1 MKKILFLFKLIL
13 NSEIFS
19 VILTPIKAQKIKKIV
34 NLICL
39 LLVQFPL
46 FSQTLSGII
55 QSNSPIPFASISIKG
70 QSIGTASN
78 ADGFFEINDIKEGS
92 YEFIF
97 SAIGFKKLK
106 KNIIIQSGKNSVDI
120 TLEPSSYDIDQVVVT
135 GTMKETFLSASPV
148 KVDVVTQ
155 KFLKKIAT
163 ANVMEVIE
171 NVNGV
176 QKQINCGVCGT
187 NDIHINGMEG
197 PYTLVLINGM
207 PIMSYLSTV
216 YGLNGIPTS
225 LIKQIEII
233 KGPSSTLY
241 GTEAVAGVINIL
253 TKDPSDVSTI
263 EIESF
268 ITSHLEKNIDFA
280 YAPKMKKVDVLLS
293 GNYFKMDNFL
303 DDNED
308 NFTDIPLSE
317 RLSLFNQWNFKR
329 KSQKN
334 LSLSAKYYQEDRS
347 GFVEGWSYSL
357 SGNESIY
364 GESIY
369 TDRIELAASYGLP
382 MDEDVRIDASYNYH
396 HQDSYYGD
404 TKYEAYQSIYFANL
418 IWNKQLGHNH
428 DLISGLTYRYQT
440 FVDSTLANINERK
453 FIPALFIQDEITFN
467 RKWTSLLGLRTDYHD
482 EHGFIFSPR
491 LNLKFKPKTYTTFRL
506 NAGTGFRLVNLFTE
520 DHAFLT
526 GTREVLVVEYL
537 KPEESYNINLNANH
551 IFSLGRSTGTIDV
564 DAFYTYFTNKIT
576 PDYDVNPNQ
585 IIYANLNGFS
595 VSRGLAFNIQQ
606 NFDFPLSV
614 KAGGTILDVYSL
626 DDNNIREDELFAPSF
641 TGVFSL
647 SYNWDIINT
656 SIDWTAKVTGPMSLP
671 IFPYPFERAEE
682 SPWFSQ
688 HHLQIKK
695 VFSESL
701 TAFMGVKN
709 VFNYTQESPLV
720 DWQNPFGDDF
730 DTSYAYGPLQSRRFL
745 FGLSVKL

>member
-1 MKKILFLFKLIL
+1 MKKIIYIICFLIL
-13 NSEIFS
+13 
-19 VILTPIKAQKIKKIV
+19 
-34 NLICL
+34 
-39 LLVQFPL
+39 QFQL
-46 FSQTLSGII
+46 YSQSLSGTIK
-55 QSNSPIPFASISIKG
+55 SDLPIPFASISVKG

-78 ADGFFEINDIKEGS
+78 ADGFFKINDIKEGS

-106 KNIIIQSGKNSVDI
+106 KNISIQTGKNTLDI
-120 TLEPSSYDIDQVVVT
+120 ILEPLLYDIEQVVVT
-135 GTMKETFLSASPV
+135 GTMKETFLNSTPV
-148 KVDVVTQ
+148 KMDIITQ

-163 ANVMEVIE
+163 NNVMEVIE
-171 NVNGV
+171 HINGV

-207 PIMSYLSTV
+207 PIMSSLSTV
-216 YGLNGIPTS
+216 YGLNGIATS

-253 TKDPSDVSTI
+253 TKDPMDVSNL
-263 EIESF
+263 ELESF

-280 YAPKMKKVDVLLS
+280 YAPKMKKVNLLLS

-303 DDNED
+303 DYNKD

-317 RLSLFNQWNFKR
+317 RLSLFKQWNFKR
-329 KSQKN
+329 KTRKN
-334 LSLSAKYYQEDRS
+334 LLLSAKYYHEDRS
-347 GFVEGWSYSL
+347 GGVKEWSDNL
-357 SGNESIY
+357 RGNDSIY

-369 TDRIELAASYGLP
+369 TDRIELAASYELP
-382 MDEDVRIDASYNYH
+382 MDEDVRIDASFNYH
-396 HQDSYYGD
+396 HQDSYYGN
-404 TKYEAYQSIYFANL
+404 TKYEAFQNIYFANL
-418 IWNKQLGHNH
+418 IWNKSIGYNH
-428 DLISGLTYRYQT
+428 DFISGLSYRFQT

-453 FIPALFIQDEITFN
+453 FIPALFVQDEIILN
-467 RKWTSLLGLRTDYHD
+467 KKWTSLLGIRTDYHE

-506 NAGTGFRLVNLFTE
+506 NAGTGFRIVNLFTE
-520 DHAFLT
+520 DHASLT
-526 GTREVLVVEYL
+526 GSREVLLVEDL
-537 KPEESYNINLNANH
+537 KPEESYNINLNVNH
-551 IFSLGRSTGTIDV
+551 IFSLGRSTGSIDV
-564 DAFYTYFTNKIT
+564 DAFYTYFTNKIA
-576 PDYDVNPNQ
+576 PDYEANPNQ
-585 IIYANLNGFS
+585 IIYANLDGFS
-595 VSRGLAFNIQQ
+595 ISRGLAFNIQQ
-606 NFDFPLSV
+606 NFEFPLSINS
-614 KAGGTILDVYSL
+614 GGTYLDVYSV
-626 DDNNIREDELFAPSF
+626 DYNNFRKDELFAPSF

-647 SYNWDIINT
+647 SYNWDKINT
-656 SIDWTAKVTGPMSLP
+656 SIDWTTKVTGPMSLP
-671 IFPYPFERAEE
+671 TFPHPFERAEE

-695 VFSESL
+695 LFSESL

-709 VFNYTQESPLV
+709 IFNYTQVSPLI

-745 FGLSVKL
+745 IGFKVKL

>member
-1 MKKILFLFKLIL
+1 MLYICSIILKQIKMNKQKFTFLSIL
-13 NSEIFS
+13 VFYLVIVSNSIY
-19 VILTPIKAQKIKKIV
+19 
-34 NLICL
+34 
-39 LLVQFPL
+39 
-46 FSQTLSGII
+46 SQNLSGTIK
-55 QSNSPIPFASISIKG
+55 SDLPIPFASISVKG

-92 YEFIF
+92 YEFVF

-106 KNIIIQSGKNSVDI
+106 KNISIQTGKNTIDVI
-120 TLEPSSYDIDQVVVT
+120 LEPSSYDIEQVVVT

-207 PIMSYLSTV
+207 PVMSSLSTV

-253 TKDPSDVSTI
+253 TKDPLDVSTV
-263 EIESF
+263 ELESF

-280 YAPKMKKVDVLLS
+280 YAPKMEKVDVLFS
-293 GNYFKMDNFL
+293 GNYFKMDNFI
-303 DDNED
+303 DDNDD
-308 NFTDIPLSE
+308 NFTDIPFSE
-317 RLSLFNQWNFKR
+317 RLSLFNQWNFKM
-329 KSQKN
+329 KSQKSF
-334 LSLSAKYYQEDRS
+334 SLSAKYYQEDRS
-347 GFVEGWSYSL
+347 GGVKEWNENL
-357 SGNESIY
+357 RGNDSIY

-369 TDRIELAASYGLP
+369 TDRVELAASYELP
-382 MDEDVRIDASYNYH
+382 MDEDIRIDASYNYH
-396 HQDSYYGD
+396 HQNSYYGN
-404 TKYEAYQSIYFANL
+404 TKYEAFQNIYFANL
-418 IWNKQLGHNH
+418 IWNKSIGHNH
-428 DLISGLTYRYQT
+428 NFISGLTYRYQT

-453 FIPALFIQDEITFN
+453 FIPAFFVQDEITLN
-467 RKWTSLLGLRTDYHD
+467 KKWTSLLGIRTDFHD

-491 LNLKFKPKTYTTFRL
+491 LNFKFKPKTYTTFRL

-526 GTREVLVVEYL
+526 GTREVLVVEDL
-537 KPEESYNINLNANH
+537 KPEESYNINLNVNH
-551 IFSLGRSTGTIDV
+551 IFSLGRSTGTLDI

-585 IIYANLNGFS
+585 IIYANLDGFS
-595 VSRGLAFNIQQ
+595 VSRGLAFIIQQ
-606 NFDFPLSV
+606 NFDFALSV
-614 KAGGTILDVYSL
+614 KAGGTYLDVYSI
-626 DDNNIREDELFAPSF
+626 DDNNTREDELFAPSF

-647 SYNWDIINT
+647 SYNWDKINT

-671 IFPYPFERAEE
+671 SFPHPFERGEE

-730 DTSYAYGPLQSRRFL
+730 DTSYAYGPLQSRRYL
-745 FGLSVKL
+745 FGFSLKI

>member
-1 MKKILFLFKLIL
+1 M
-13 NSEIFS
+13 
-19 VILTPIKAQKIKKIV
+19 
-34 NLICL
+34 
-39 LLVQFPL
+39 
-46 FSQTLSGII
+46 
-55 QSNSPIPFASISIKG
+55 
-70 QSIGTASN
+70 
-78 ADGFFEINDIKEGS
+78 DI
-92 YEFIF
+92 
-97 SAIGFKKLK
+97 
-106 KNIIIQSGKNSVDI
+106 
-120 TLEPSSYDIDQVVVT
+120 
-135 GTMKETFLSASPV
+135 
-148 KVDVVTQ
+148 VTQ

-197 PYTLVLINGM
+197 PYTLVLINSM
-207 PIMSYLSTV
+207 PIMSSLSSV

-241 GTEAVAGVINIL
+241 GTEAVAGVINII
-253 TKDPSDVSTI
+253 TKDALDVSTF
-263 EIESF
+263 ELEGF

-280 YAPKMKKVDVLLS
+280 YAPKMQKVDVLIS
-293 GNYFKMDNFL
+293 GNYFKMDNFV
-303 DDNED
+303 DDNKD
-308 NFTDIPLSE
+308 NFTDIPFSE

-347 GFVEGWSYSL
+347 GGVKEWNENL
-357 SGNESIY
+357 RGNDSIY
-364 GESIY
+364 GEYIY
-369 TDRIELAASYGLP
+369 TDRIELAASYELP
-382 MDEDVRIDASYNYH
+382 IDEDVRIDASYNYH
-396 HQDSYYGD
+396 HQDSYYGN
-404 TKYEAYQSIYFANL
+404 TKYEAFQNIYFANL
-418 IWNKQLGHNH
+418 IWNKSIGHNH
-428 DLISGLTYRYQT
+428 DFISGLSYRYQT

-453 FIPALFIQDEITFN
+453 FIPAFFVQDEITLN
-467 RKWTSLLGLRTDYHD
+467 RKWTSLLGIRTDYHD

-491 LNLKFKPKTYTTFRL
+491 LNLKFKPKIYTTFRL

-526 GTREVLVVEYL
+526 GSREVLVVEDL
-537 KPEESYNINLNANH
+537 KPEESYNINLNVNH
-551 IFSLGRSTGTIDV
+551 IFSLGRSTGTIDL

-585 IIYANLNGFS
+585 IIYANLDGFS

-606 NFDFPLSV
+606 NFEFPLSI
-614 KAGGTILDVYSL
+614 KAGGTYLDVYSVN
-626 DDNNIREDELFAPSF
+626 DNNTREDELFVPSF
-641 TGVFSL
+641 TGIFSL
-647 SYNWDIINT
+647 SYNWDKINT
-656 SIDWTAKVTGPMSLP
+656 YIDWTAKVTDPMSLP
-671 IFPYPFERAEE
+671 TFPYPFERAEE

-720 DWQNPFGDDF
+720 DWQK
-730 DTSYAYGPLQSRRFL
+730 SI
-745 FGLSVKL
+745 

>member
-1 MKKILFLFKLIL
+1 MKTLFLFKLIL
-13 NSEIFS
+13 NREIFS
-19 VILTPIKAQKIKKIV
+19 VILTPIKAQKMKKIV

-120 TLEPSSYDIDQVVVT
+120 SLEPSSYDIDQVVVT

-207 PIMSYLSTV
+207 PIMSSLSTV

-280 YAPKMKKVDVLLS
+280 YAPKMEKVDVLLS

-317 RLSLFNQWNFKR
+317 RLSLFNQWNLKR

-347 GFVEGWSYSL
+347 GFVEGWSDSL
-357 SGNESIY
+357 RGNESIY

-369 TDRIELAASYGLP
+369 TDRIELAASYELP

-614 KAGGTILDVYSL
+614 KAGGTILDVYSV

>member
-1 MKKILFLFKLIL
+1 MLYICSIILKQIKMNKQKFTFLSIL
-13 NSEIFS
+13 VFYLVIVSNSIY
-19 VILTPIKAQKIKKIV
+19 
-34 NLICL
+34 
-39 LLVQFPL
+39 
-46 FSQTLSGII
+46 SQNLSGTIK
-55 QSNSPIPFASISIKG
+55 SDLPIPFASISVKG

-92 YEFIF
+92 YEFVF

-106 KNIIIQSGKNSVDI
+106 KNISIQTGKNTIDVI
-120 TLEPSSYDIDQVVVT
+120 LEPSSYDIEQVVVT

-207 PIMSYLSTV
+207 PVMSSLSTV

-253 TKDPSDVSTI
+253 TKDPLDVSTV
-263 EIESF
+263 ELESF

-280 YAPKMKKVDVLLS
+280 YAPKMEKVDVLFS
-293 GNYFKMDNFL
+293 GNYFKMDNFI
-303 DDNED
+303 DDNDD
-308 NFTDIPLSE
+308 NFTDIPFSE
-317 RLSLFNQWNFKR
+317 RLSLFNQWNFKM
-329 KSQKN
+329 KSQKSF
-334 LSLSAKYYQEDRS
+334 SLSAKYYQEDRS
-347 GFVEGWSYSL
+347 GGVKEWNENL
-357 SGNESIY
+357 RGNDSIY

-369 TDRIELAASYGLP
+369 TDRVELAASYELP
-382 MDEDVRIDASYNYH
+382 MDEDIRIDASYNYH
-396 HQDSYYGD
+396 HQNSYYGN
-404 TKYEAYQSIYFANL
+404 TKYEAFQNIYFANL
-418 IWNKQLGHNH
+418 IWNKSIGHNH
-428 DLISGLTYRYQT
+428 NFISGLTYRYQT

-453 FIPALFIQDEITFN
+453 FIPAFFVQDEITLN
-467 RKWTSLLGLRTDYHD
+467 KKWTSLLGIRTDFHD

-491 LNLKFKPKTYTTFRL
+491 LNFKFKPKTYTTFRL

-526 GTREVLVVEYL
+526 GTREVLVVEDL
-537 KPEESYNINLNANH
+537 KPEESYNINLNVNH
-551 IFSLGRSTGTIDV
+551 IFSLGRSTGTLDI

-585 IIYANLNGFS
+585 IIYANLDGFS
-595 VSRGLAFNIQQ
+595 VSRGLAFIIQQ
-606 NFDFPLSV
+606 NFDFALSV
-614 KAGGTILDVYSL
+614 KAGGTYLDVYSI
-626 DDNNIREDELFAPSF
+626 DDNNTREDELFAPSF

-647 SYNWDIINT
+647 SYNWDKINT

-671 IFPYPFERAEE
+671 SFPHPFERGKE

-730 DTSYAYGPLQSRRFL
+730 DTSYAYGPLQSRRYL
-745 FGLSVKL
+745 FGFSVKI

>member
-1 MKKILFLFKLIL
+1 MKTLFLFKLIL
-13 NSEIFS
+13 NREIFS
-19 VILTPIKAQKIKKIV
+19 VILTPIKAQKMKKIV

-120 TLEPSSYDIDQVVVT
+120 SLEPSSYDIDQVVVT

-207 PIMSYLSTV
+207 PIMSSLSTV

-280 YAPKMKKVDVLLS
+280 YAPKMEKVDVLLS

-347 GFVEGWSYSL
+347 GFVEGWSDSL
-357 SGNESIY
+357 RGNESIY

-369 TDRIELAASYGLP
+369 TDRIELAASYELP

-526 GTREVLVVEYL
+526 GSREVLVVEDL

-551 IFSLGRSTGTIDV
+551 IFSLGRSTGTIDI
-564 DAFYTYFTNKIT
+564 DAFYTYFTNKIS

-614 KAGGTILDVYSL
+614 KAGGTILDVYSV

>member
-1 MKKILFLFKLIL
+1 MLYICSIILKQIKMNKQKFTFLSIL
-13 NSEIFS
+13 VFYLVIVSNSIY
-19 VILTPIKAQKIKKIV
+19 
-34 NLICL
+34 
-39 LLVQFPL
+39 
-46 FSQTLSGII
+46 SQNLSGTIK
-55 QSNSPIPFASISIKG
+55 SDLPIPFASISVKG

-92 YEFIF
+92 YEFVF

-106 KNIIIQSGKNSVDI
+106 KNISIQTGKNTIDVI
-120 TLEPSSYDIDQVVVT
+120 LEPSSYDIEQVVVT

-207 PIMSYLSTV
+207 PVMSSLSTV

-253 TKDPSDVSTI
+253 TKDPLDVSTV
-263 EIESF
+263 ELESF

-280 YAPKMKKVDVLLS
+280 YAPKMEKVDVLFS
-293 GNYFKMDNFL
+293 GNYFKMDNFI
-303 DDNED
+303 DDNDD
-308 NFTDIPLSE
+308 NFTDIPFSE
-317 RLSLFNQWNFKR
+317 RLSLFNQWNFKM
-329 KSQKN
+329 KSQKSF
-334 LSLSAKYYQEDRS
+334 SLSAKYYQEDRS
-347 GFVEGWSYSL
+347 GGVKEWNENL
-357 SGNESIY
+357 RGNDSIY

-369 TDRIELAASYGLP
+369 TDRVELAASYELP
-382 MDEDVRIDASYNYH
+382 MDEDIRIDASYNYH
-396 HQDSYYGD
+396 HQNSYYGN
-404 TKYEAYQSIYFANL
+404 TKYEAFQNIYFANL
-418 IWNKQLGHNH
+418 IWNKSIGHNH
-428 DLISGLTYRYQT
+428 NFISGLTYRYQT

-453 FIPALFIQDEITFN
+453 FIPAFFVQDEITLN
-467 RKWTSLLGLRTDYHD
+467 KKWTSLLGIRTDFHD

-491 LNLKFKPKTYTTFRL
+491 LNFKFKPKTYTTFRL
-506 NAGTGFRLVNLFTE
+506 NAGTGFRLVNLFAE

-526 GTREVLVVEYL
+526 GTREVLVVEDL
-537 KPEESYNINLNANH
+537 KPEESYNINLNVNH
-551 IFSLGRSTGTIDV
+551 IFSLGRSTGTLDI

-585 IIYANLNGFS
+585 IIYANLDGFS
-595 VSRGLAFNIQQ
+595 VSRGLAFIIQQ
-606 NFDFPLSV
+606 NFDFALSV
-614 KAGGTILDVYSL
+614 KAGGTYLDVYSI
-626 DDNNIREDELFAPSF
+626 DDNNTREDELFAPSF

-647 SYNWDIINT
+647 SYNWDKINT

-671 IFPYPFERAEE
+671 SFPHPFERGEE

-730 DTSYAYGPLQSRRFL
+730 DTSYAYGPLQSRRYL
-745 FGLSVKL
+745 FGFSLKI

>member
-207 PIMSYLSTV
+207 PIMSSLSTL

-347 GFVEGWSYSL
+347 GFVEGWSDSL
-357 SGNESIY
+357 RGNESIY

-369 TDRIELAASYGLP
+369 TDRIELAASYELP

-440 FVDSTLANINERK
+440 FLDSTLANINERK
-453 FIPALFIQDEITFN
+453 FIPALFIQDEITFS
-467 RKWTSLLGLRTDYHD
+467 RKWTSLVGIRTDYHD

-671 IFPYPFERAEE
+671 SFPYPFERAEE

>member
-1 MKKILFLFKLIL
+1 MKKIIYIICFLTLQL
-13 NSEIFS
+13 
-19 VILTPIKAQKIKKIV
+19 
-34 NLICL
+34 
-39 LLVQFPL
+39 PL
-46 FSQTLSGII
+46 YSQSLSGTIKSDI
-55 QSNSPIPFASISIKG
+55 PIPFASISVKG

-78 ADGFFEINDIKEGS
+78 ADGFFEINDIKAGS
-92 YEFIF
+92 YELVF
-97 SAIGFKKLK
+97 SAIGFNKLK
-106 KNIIIQSGKNSVDI
+106 KNISIQAGKNTLDI
-120 TLEPSSYDIDQVVVT
+120 ILEPSSYDIEQVVVT
-135 GTMKETFLSASPV
+135 GTMKETFLSTSPV

-155 KFLKKIAT
+155 KFLKKVAT
-163 ANVMEVIE
+163 SNVMEVIE

-207 PIMSYLSTV
+207 PVMSSLSTV

-225 LIKQIEII
+225 LIKQIEIV

-241 GTEAVAGVINIL
+241 GTEAVAGVINII
-253 TKDPSDVSTI
+253 TKEPLDVSTI
-263 EIESF
+263 ELESF

-303 DDNED
+303 DDNND
-308 NFTDIPLSE
+308 NFTDIPFSE

-329 KSQKN
+329 KSRKKF
-334 LSLSAKYYQEDRS
+334 SLSAKYYQEDRS
-347 GFVEGWSYSL
+347 GGVKEWNEIL
-357 SGNESIY
+357 RGNDSIY

-369 TDRIELAASYGLP
+369 TDRIELAASYELP
-382 MDEDVRIDASYNYH
+382 MNEDVRIDASYNYH
-396 HQDSYYGD
+396 HQDSYYGN
-404 TKYEAYQSIYFANL
+404 TKYEAFQNIYFAKL
-418 IWNKQLGHNH
+418 IWNKSIGHNH
-428 DLISGLTYRYQT
+428 DFISGLSYRYQT
-440 FVDSTLANINERK
+440 FMDSTLANINERK
-453 FIPALFIQDEITFN
+453 FIPAFFVQDEITLN
-467 RKWTSLLGLRTDYHD
+467 RKWTSLLGIRTDYHD
-482 EHGFIFSPR
+482 EHKFIFSPR

-520 DHAFLT
+520 DHSFLT
-526 GTREVLVVEYL
+526 GSREVLVVEDL
-537 KPEESYNINLNANH
+537 KPEESYNINLNANY

-564 DAFYTYFTNKIT
+564 DAFYTYFTNKII

-585 IIYANLNGFS
+585 IIYANLDGFS
-595 VSRGLAFNIQQ
+595 VSRGLAFNFQQ
-606 NFDFPLSV
+606 NFELPLSIM
-614 KAGGTILDVYSL
+614 AGGTYLDVYSV
-626 DDNNIREDELFAPSF
+626 DDNITREDELFAPSF

-647 SYNWDIINT
+647 SYNWDKINT

-682 SPWFSQ
+682 SLWFSQ

-701 TAFMGVKN
+701 TAFIGVKN

-730 DTSYAYGPLQSRRFL
+730 DTSYAYGPLQSRRYL
-745 FGLSVKL
+745 FGFSVKI

>member
-1 MKKILFLFKLIL
+1 MKKTLFLFKLIL
-13 NSEIFS
+13 NREIFS
-19 VILTPIKAQKIKKIV
+19 VILTPIKAQKMKKIV

-120 TLEPSSYDIDQVVVT
+120 SLEPSSYDIDQVVVT

-207 PIMSYLSTV
+207 PIMSSLSTV

-280 YAPKMKKVDVLLS
+280 YAPKMEKVDVLLS

-347 GFVEGWSYSL
+347 GFVEGWSDSL
-357 SGNESIY
+357 RGNESIY
-364 GESIY
+364 ME
-369 TDRIELAASYGLP
+369 
-382 MDEDVRIDASYNYH
+382 
-396 HQDSYYGD
+396 
-404 TKYEAYQSIYFANL
+404 
-418 IWNKQLGHNH
+418 
-428 DLISGLTYRYQT
+428 
-440 FVDSTLANINERK
+440 
-453 FIPALFIQDEITFN
+453 
-467 RKWTSLLGLRTDYHD
+467 KW
-482 EHGFIFSPR
+482 
-491 LNLKFKPKTYTTFRL
+491 
-506 NAGTGFRLVNLFTE
+506 
-520 DHAFLT
+520 
-526 GTREVLVVEYL
+526 
-537 KPEESYNINLNANH
+537 
-551 IFSLGRSTGTIDV
+551 
-564 DAFYTYFTNKIT
+564 
-576 PDYDVNPNQ
+576 
-585 IIYANLNGFS
+585 
-595 VSRGLAFNIQQ
+595 
-606 NFDFPLSV
+606 
-614 KAGGTILDVYSL
+614 
-626 DDNNIREDELFAPSF
+626 
-641 TGVFSL
+641 
-647 SYNWDIINT
+647 
-656 SIDWTAKVTGPMSLP
+656 
-671 IFPYPFERAEE
+671 
-682 SPWFSQ
+682 
-688 HHLQIKK
+688 
-695 VFSESL
+695 
-701 TAFMGVKN
+701 
-709 VFNYTQESPLV
+709 
-720 DWQNPFGDDF
+720 
-730 DTSYAYGPLQSRRFL
+730 
-745 FGLSVKL
+745 

>member
-1 MKKILFLFKLIL
+1 MKTLFLFKLIL
-13 NSEIFS
+13 NREIFS
-19 VILTPIKAQKIKKIV
+19 VILTPIKAQKMKKIV

-207 PIMSYLSTV
+207 PIMSSLSTV

-280 YAPKMKKVDVLLS
+280 YAPKMEKVDVLLS

-347 GFVEGWSYSL
+347 GFVEGWSDSL
-357 SGNESIY
+357 RGNESIY

-369 TDRIELAASYGLP
+369 TDRIELAASYELP

-551 IFSLGRSTGTIDV
+551 IFSLGRSTGTIDI

-614 KAGGTILDVYSL
+614 KAGGTILDVYSV

>member
-1 MKKILFLFKLIL
+1 MKTLFLFKLIL
-13 NSEIFS
+13 NREIFS
-19 VILTPIKAQKIKKIV
+19 VILTPIKAQKMKKIV

-120 TLEPSSYDIDQVVVT
+120 SLEPSSYDIDQVVVT

-207 PIMSYLSTV
+207 PIMSSLSTV

-280 YAPKMKKVDVLLS
+280 YAPKMEKVDVLLS

-347 GFVEGWSYSL
+347 GFVEGWSDSL
-357 SGNESIY
+357 RGNESIY

-369 TDRIELAASYGLP
+369 TDRIELAASYELP

-506 NAGTGFRLVNLFTE
+506 NAGTGFRLVNLYTE

-526 GTREVLVVEYL
+526 GSREVLVVEDL

-551 IFSLGRSTGTIDV
+551 IFSLGRSTGTIDI
-564 DAFYTYFTNKIT
+564 DAFYTYFTNKIS

-614 KAGGTILDVYSL
+614 KAGGTILDVYSV

-656 SIDWTAKVTGPMSLP
+656 SIDWTAKVTGPMSLRL
-671 IFPYPFERAEE
+671 FPYPFERAEE

>member
-1 MKKILFLFKLIL
+1 MNKQKFTFLIILFIVT
-13 NSEIFS
+13 NSIY
-19 VILTPIKAQKIKKIV
+19 
-34 NLICL
+34 
-39 LLVQFPL
+39 
-46 FSQTLSGII
+46 SQNLSGTIK
-55 QSNSPIPFASISIKG
+55 SDLPIPFASISVKG

-92 YEFIF
+92 YEFVF

-106 KNIIIQSGKNSVDI
+106 KNISIQTGKNTIDI
-120 TLEPSSYDIDQVVVT
+120 ILEPSSYDIEQVVVT

-207 PIMSYLSTV
+207 PVMSSLSTV

-253 TKDPSDVSTI
+253 TKDPMDVSTV
-263 EIESF
+263 ELESF
-268 ITSHLEKNIDFA
+268 ITSHLEKNLDFA
-280 YAPKMKKVDVLLS
+280 YAPKMEKVDVLFS
-293 GNYFKMDNFL
+293 GNYFKMDNFI
-303 DDNED
+303 DDNDD
-308 NFTDIPLSE
+308 NFTDIPFSE
-317 RLSLFNQWNFKR
+317 RLSLFNQWNFKM
-329 KSQKN
+329 KSQKSF
-334 LSLSAKYYQEDRS
+334 SLSAKYYQEDRS
-347 GFVEGWSYSL
+347 GGVKEWNENL
-357 SGNESIY
+357 RGNDSIY

-369 TDRIELAASYGLP
+369 TDRVELAASYELP
-382 MDEDVRIDASYNYH
+382 IDEDIRIDASYNYH
-396 HQDSYYGD
+396 HQNSYYGN
-404 TKYEAYQSIYFANL
+404 TKYEAFQNIYFANL
-418 IWNKQLGHNH
+418 IWNKSIGHNH
-428 DLISGLTYRYQT
+428 NFISGLTYRYQS

-453 FIPALFIQDEITFN
+453 FIPAFFVQDEITLN
-467 RKWTSLLGLRTDYHD
+467 KKWTSLLGIRTDFHD

-491 LNLKFKPKTYTTFRL
+491 LNFKFKPKTYTTFRL

-526 GTREVLVVEYL
+526 GTREVLVVEDL
-537 KPEESYNINLNANH
+537 KPEESYNINLNVNH
-551 IFSLGRSTGTIDV
+551 IFSLGRSTGTLDI
-564 DAFYTYFTNKIT
+564 DAFYTYFTNKII

-585 IIYANLNGFS
+585 IIYANLDGFS
-595 VSRGLAFNIQQ
+595 VSRGLAFIIQQ

-614 KAGGTILDVYSL
+614 KAGGTYLDVYSI
-626 DDNNIREDELFAPSF
+626 DDNNTREDELFAPSF

-647 SYNWDIINT
+647 SHNWDKINT

-671 IFPYPFERAEE
+671 SFPHPFERGEE

-730 DTSYAYGPLQSRRFL
+730 DTSYAYGPLQSRRYL
-745 FGLSVKL
+745 FGFSVRI